1 MARCAIVADDLT
13 GANTAGVLLTK
24 AGLRILTIVQDSA
37 ICDLSADDYDG
48 VVVNAMSR
56 TVSPDSARLILER
69 DTKALIARGGEFFCK
84 RIDSTIRGNLGA
96 EVEGMLTALGTE
108 YIAICVPSY
117 PASGKITIG
126 GYLLLNAVPIART
139 IASKDPLKPVRNSYL
154 PDVFAEQTELQSAV
168 IPLATVTKGTEAIIS
183 SLREVIGRGARIV
196 VIDSANDNDIELIA
210 RAVVESG
217 IKAVSVD
224 PGPFTQALFPR
235 YISPKRPPKKAERIL
250 VVAGSISELTRAQLD
265 HLEKQCGAR
274 LVSVDVRHFLEGE
287 CDVEVERALACAA
300 SEASRDHSIF
310 GFRVVE
316 TSEMV
321 LDLDAEAR
329 ARSLTLDDISQRI
342 TRNLANL
349 ARKTIE
355 LAGVQIKGVYLTGGD
370 LTVAFCNA
378 LGASAIE
385 LEDEIIPHISYGA
398 LRGGPYDG
406 LKVTTKG
413 GFIGVADTAWH
424 CIKYMTQ
431 H

>member
-1 MARCAIVADDLT
+1 MARLAIVADDLT

-24 AGLRILTIVQDSA
+24 AGLRILTIVQDTA
-37 ICDLSADDYDG
+37 VCDLSADEYDG
-48 VVVNAMSR
+48 VVLNAMSR
-56 TVSPDSARLILER
+56 GMAPECARLTLER
-69 DTKALIARGGEFFCK
+69 DTKTLLARGGEFFCK

-96 EVEGMLTALGTE
+96 EVEGMLNALGKD
-108 YIAICVPSY
+108 YIAVCVPSY

-154 PDVFAEQTELQSAV
+154 PDVFAEQTELSCAV
-168 IPLATVTKGTEAIIS
+168 IPLATVSKGTEAVIR
-183 SLREVIGRGARIV
+183 SLREAINQGARIV
-196 VIDSANDNDIELIA
+196 VIDSANDGDIEIIA
-210 RAVVESG
+210 QAVVESG
-217 IKAVSVD
+217 VKAVSVD

-235 YISPKRPPKKAERIL
+235 YISPKHTPKKLGRIL

-265 HLEKQCGAR
+265 HLTKQCGAR
-274 LVSVDVRHFLEGE
+274 LVSVDVRHFLDGE
-287 CDVEVERALACAA
+287 CDRGIEHSLACAA
-300 SEASRDHSIF
+300 AEASRDHAIF
-310 GFRVVE
+310 GFRVAE
-316 TSEMV
+316 TPEMV
-321 LDLDAEAR
+321 LDLEAEAR
-329 ARSLTLDDISQRI
+329 TRGLTLDDISRRI
-342 TRNLANL
+342 ARNLANL

-355 LAGVQIKGVYLTGGD
+355 AAGVEIKGAYLTGGD

-385 LEDEIIPHISYGA
+385 LEDEIIPHISYGC

-431 H
+431 K

>member
-56 TVSPDSARLILER
+56 AASPESARLILER

-96 EVEGMLTALGTE
+96 EVEGMLTALGAD
-108 YIAICVPSY
+108 YIAICVASY

-139 IASKDPLKPVRNSYL
+139 IASTDPLKPVRNSYL

-168 IPLATVTKGTEAIIS
+168 IPLATVTKGTEAIIG
-183 SLREVIGRGARIV
+183 SLREVIDRGARIV
-196 VIDSANDNDIELIA
+196 VIDSANDNDIEIIA

-235 YISPKRPPKKAERIL
+235 YISPKRTPKKSERIL

-274 LVSVDVRHFLEGE
+274 LVSVDVRHFLDGE
-287 CDVEVERALACAA
+287 CGVEVERALACAA
-300 SEASRDHSIF
+300 AEASKDHSIF
-310 GFRVVE
+310 GFRVAE

-321 LDLDAEAR
+321 LDLEAEAR
-329 ARSLTLDDISQRI
+329 ARGMTLDDISQRI
-342 TRNLANL
+342 TRNLASL

-355 LAGVQIKGVYLTGGD
+355 LAGVQIKGVYLSGGD
-370 LTVAFCNA
+370 LTVAFYA

-385 LEDEIIPHISYGA
+385 LEDEIIPHISWRA
-398 LRGGPYDG
+398 A
-406 LKVTTKG
+406 KVDPTTG
-413 GFIGVADTAWH
+413 SR
-424 CIKYMTQ
+424 
-431 H
+431 

>member
-183 SLREVIGRGARIV
+183 SLR
-196 VIDSANDNDIELIA
+196 
-210 RAVVESG
+210 
-217 IKAVSVD
+217 
-224 PGPFTQALFPR
+224 
-235 YISPKRPPKKAERIL
+235 
-250 VVAGSISELTRAQLD
+250 
-265 HLEKQCGAR
+265 
-274 LVSVDVRHFLEGE
+274 
-287 CDVEVERALACAA
+287 
-300 SEASRDHSIF
+300 
-310 GFRVVE
+310 
-316 TSEMV
+316 
-321 LDLDAEAR
+321 
-329 ARSLTLDDISQRI
+329 
-342 TRNLANL
+342 
-349 ARKTIE
+349 
-355 LAGVQIKGVYLTGGD
+355 
-370 LTVAFCNA
+370 
-378 LGASAIE
+378 
-385 LEDEIIPHISYGA
+385 
-398 LRGGPYDG
+398 
-406 LKVTTKG
+406 
-413 GFIGVADTAWH
+413 
-424 CIKYMTQ
+424 
-431 H
+431 